1 MIYARDVLAY
11 VANAAGVKVTDLT
24 GPCRKRPF
32 TYYRFIAV
40 WSIRQLCQHMSY
52 PAIGRMLGGR
62 DHTTIINADRR
73 ADEEMAKRPD
83 LQKIAMDTLGHF
95 STSEIE
101 SLDHS
106 IALVSAELDALL
118 AAREAK
124 LNADTGALFARAA

>member
-1 MIYARDVLAY
+1 MIYARDVLTY

-24 GPCRKRPF
+24 GPCRRRPF

-40 WSIRQLCQHMSY
+40 WAIRQCCQHMSY
-52 PAIGRMLGGR
+52 PAIGRLMGGR
-62 DHTTIINADRR
+62 DHTSILHADRR
-73 ADEEMAKRPD
+73 AEEEMARSPE
-83 LQKIAMDTLGHF
+83 LQKIAMDAVGHF
-95 STSEIE
+95 ATNEIE

-106 IALVSAELDALL
+106 IALVSAELDALM